1 MLKMNLITQEELYGE
16 LYGDLYWELYDDLY
30 WKLHAELLGELYGE
44 LYLELWELGT
54 QIRIDFHNSKFR
66 GYNTVC

>member
-1 MLKMNLITQEELYGE
+1 MLKMNLIRQEELYGE